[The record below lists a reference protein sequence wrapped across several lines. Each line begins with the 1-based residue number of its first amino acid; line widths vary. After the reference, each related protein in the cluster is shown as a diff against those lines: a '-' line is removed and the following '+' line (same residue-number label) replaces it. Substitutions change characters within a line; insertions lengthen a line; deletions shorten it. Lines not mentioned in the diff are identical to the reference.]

1 MSKIYVMTKFDDL
14 YHDIA
19 ERVARLSRAQ
29 RLQVGAVIVKD
40 HRILSYGYNG
50 TPPGFDNACEFEIP
64 EEVDLVSRTITP
76 ARLVTKPMVIHA
88 EMNAIAKVARSH
100 DSCLGASLYITHA
113 PCIEC
118 SKAILQAGIS
128 AVHYGT
134 EYRSAEGILLL
145 TSAGVTCIKKPY
157 ESTT

>member
-1 MSKIYVMTKFDDL
+1 MNKFDAL

-19 ERVARLSRAQ
+19 ERVSKLSRAK

-50 TPPGFDNACEFEIP
+50 TPPGFDNNCEH
-64 EEVDLVSRTITP
+64 EVDG
-76 ARLVTKPMVIHA
+76 ALVTKPEVVHA

-100 DSCLGASLYITHA
+100 DSCLGAALYLTHS

-118 SKAILQAGIS
+118 SKAILQAGIAS
-128 AVHYGT
+128 VRYGLD
-134 EYRSAEGILLL
+134 YRSSDGIALLR
-145 TSAGVTCIKKPY
+145 SGGVDVLKN
-157 ESTT
+157 SL

>member
-50 TPPGFDNACEFEIP
+50 TPPGFDNTCEFESSHTDMQGN
-64 EEVDLVSRTITP
+64 VVTS
-76 ARLVTKPMVIHA
+76 LVTKPMVIHA

>member
-1 MSKIYVMTKFDDL
+1 MNKFDAL

-19 ERVARLSRAQ
+19 ERVSKLSRAR

-50 TPPGFDNACEFEIP
+50 TPPGFDNNCEHEI
-64 EEVDLVSRTITP
+64 DG
-76 ARLVTKPMVIHA
+76 ALVTKPEVIHA

-100 DSCLGASLYITHA
+100 DSCLDATLYLTHS

-118 SKAILQAGIS
+118 SKAILQAGIAS
-128 AVHYGT
+128 VRYGLD
-134 EYRSAEGILLL
+134 YRSDDGIALLR
-145 TSAGVTCIKKPY
+145 SAGVDVQKN
-157 ESTT
+157 SL

>member
-1 MSKIYVMTKFDDL
+1 LNKFDAL

-19 ERVARLSRAQ
+19 ERVSKLSRAK

-50 TPPGFDNACEFEIP
+50 TPPGFDNNCEH
-64 EEVDLVSRTITP
+64 EVDG
-76 ARLVTKPMVIHA
+76 ALVTKPEVVHA

-100 DSCLGASLYITHA
+100 DSCLGAALYLTHS

-118 SKAILQAGIS
+118 SKAILQAGIAS
-128 AVHYGT
+128 VRYGLD
-134 EYRSAEGILLL
+134 YRSSDGIALLR
-145 TSAGVTCIKKPY
+145 SGGVDVLKN
-157 ESTT
+157 SL